1 MRARLAAATRA
12 LARRVLP
19 YLVAL
24 CCVAVSALA
33 LLPQPS
39 GGAPPPTADY
49 VIVVGVAGLRWEDVD
64 QTRTPNLWRLAERG
78 AIGALSVRSARAVT
92 CPEDGWVTL
101 GAGNR
106 ARRSAND
113 QEGCGPLLVPISQPE
128 EPGAT
133 VIDQRSVVRDNR
145 DLSWEVQPGA
155 LAEAVRCTTAIGPGA
170 AIAGARPF
178 GRLDR
183 YLPSVDQGLARQL
196 VACSLSLVD
205 LGTVAGVGSERF
217 AAARAADTTLAAILA
232 ARPEHSLVVVAGLSD
247 TGETGRLHVAIA
259 DGPGYQG
266 GWLSSLSTGR
276 PGYLQLVDLAPTVLA
291 ALDRPAPA
299 GLFAGAAAQRVADRP
314 EPLATAVGKLADAD
328 RQATVQRVVADRFFL
343 VLVLCQ
349 LALLVAMIPVLRRL
363 RRPAGPQP
371 RPPVPRAVVRLLE
384 TALAAAALAVP
395 AALVADLV
403 PWWRWRLPGVVFATV
418 TSLVLCV
425 VTIAVATLTRRH
437 RAVGPI
443 GVISALAAAAVA
455 LDVMTGARLQ
465 LNGVAGYS
473 AATSGR
479 YAGLGTVG
487 LGVLAG
493 GALLLAAA
501 VAQRASKRWR
511 PSVVAAV
518 GAAGVV
524 VVGSPY
530 LGADAA
536 GAAALSGG
544 VCLAAAAAAGGWF
557 TLGRL
562 GAAVATAAIATTG
575 FALLDLTRP
584 VEQRSNVAR
593 FLVDLNDG
601 TGGLAGQRLG
611 EHNVVALATSPFTL
625 LVVGTLMFAVLL
637 AMRPWGGLRRLLGLY
652 PPVRAALGGI
662 GVATLLAGLIEGVG
676 LNVLGTAVATVGPV
690 VALGALR
697 VLDHANDRTG
707 CDTGRPMP
715 VVEDKVLA

>member
-12 LARRVLP
+12 LGRRLLP
-19 YLVAL
+19 YLAAL
-24 CCVAVSALA
+24 GCVTVSALA

-39 GGAPPPTADY
+39 GGTPPPTADY
-49 VIVVGVAGLRWEDVD
+49 VIVLGAAGLRWEDVD

-78 AIGALSVRSARAVT
+78 AVGALSVRSARTVT

-106 ARRSAND
+106 ARRTAPD
-113 QEGCGPLLVPISQPE
+113 QPGCDPLRVPISQPE
-128 EPGAT
+128 EPGAS

-145 DLSWEVQPGA
+145 ALSWEVQPGA

-178 GRLDR
+178 GRVDR
-183 YLPSVDQGLARQL
+183 YLPAVDQGLARQL
-196 VACSLSLVD
+196 VACSLSIVD
-205 LGTVAGVGSERF
+205 LGTVAGSGAERF
-217 AAARAADTTLAAILA
+217 AAARAADATLAAVLA
-232 ARPEHSLVVVAGLSD
+232 ARPERALVVVAGLSD
-247 TGETGRLHVAIA
+247 TGETGRLHVVIA
-259 DGPGYQG
+259 HGPGYED
-266 GWLSSLSTGR
+266 GWLSSRSTGR
-276 PGYLQLVDLAPTVLA
+276 SGYLELVDLAPTVLA

-299 GLFAGAAAQRVADRP
+299 GLFAGAAAQRAADRP
-314 EPLATAVGKLADAD
+314 EPLAGAVEKLADAD
-328 RQATVQRVVADRFFL
+328 RQSTVQRIVADRFFL
-343 VLVLCQ
+343 VLVLGQ
-349 LALLVAMIPVLRRL
+349 LALLVALIPVLRRL

-371 RPPVPRAVVRLLE
+371 HPPVPRAVVRLFE

-403 PWWRWRLPGVVFATV
+403 PWWRWRLPGTVFALV
-418 TSLVLCV
+418 TSLVLCG
-425 VTIAVATLTRRH
+425 VTVAVSVLTRRY

-443 GVISALAAAAVA
+443 GVVSALAAAAVA
-455 LDVMTGARLQ
+455 IDVLTGARLQ

-479 YAGLGTVG
+479 YSGLGTVG

-493 GALLLAAA
+493 GTLLLAAA
-501 VAQRASKRWR
+501 VAQRVGRGWR
-511 PSVVAAV
+511 PSVVAAI
-518 GAAGVV
+518 GAVGVV

-557 TLGRL
+557 TLRRL
-562 GAAVATAAIATTG
+562 GAAVATAALATVG
-575 FALLDLTRP
+575 FALVDLARP
-584 VEQRSNVAR
+584 VDRRSNVAR

-611 EHNVVALATSPFTL
+611 AHNVVAMATSPFTL
-625 LVVGTLMFAVLL
+625 LVVGTLVFAALL
-637 AMRPWGGLRRLLGLY
+637 MMRPWGGLRRLLGLY
-652 PPVRAALGGI
+652 PSVRAALGGV
-662 GVATLLAGLIEGVG
+662 GVATLMAGLIEGVG
-676 LNVLGTAVATVGPV
+676 LNVLGSAVATVGPL

-697 VLDHANDRTG
+697 VLDHANDRTP

-715 VVEDKVLA
+715 VAEDKVLA